1 MKFTTY
7 TLFILFSVLVV
18 VSAFTFV
25 GCDRPGMKY
34 ANIVYDMGGE
44 VSAGVINAVES
55 ALDSKAL
62 ENTVKLFYMWD
73 NEFCDKDES
82 EMQRLN
88 HFLLQYPEL
97 DTAGLNRFEFD
108 TIEAAEIFC
117 EVVEG
122 YYKLRKADLPYVD
135 GKYVAQFQPS
145 HYPMHW

>member
-18 VSAFTFV
+18 VSAFTLV
-25 GCDRPGMKY
+25 GCDRPGIKY

-44 VSAGVINAVES
+44 PSTRVIDAVES
-55 ALDSKAL
+55 ALDSKAF

-88 HFLLQYPEL
+88 HFLLRYPEL
-97 DTAGLNRFEFD
+97 KTGGLNKFEFD
-108 TIEAAEIFC
+108 TIEAAEIFSD
-117 EVVEG
+117 VVEG

-135 GKYVAQFQPS
+135 GKYVAHFHPS
-145 HYPMHW
+145 HYPTHW